1 MKGLLSTL
9 GARVTALTLAVVLA
23 TATVGSIAAVL
34 LVQRANDAAAARSLA
49 ATADVAQ
56 SLATLAT
63 SPELGLARAKRALDG
78 VQVQVAIVRSGTPR
92 GTVVT
97 GDPLPRRLLTEAV
110 LAQLVAGQ
118 DVSLRVPDD
127 DGQVFLEGRAT
138 EAGAIVL
145 AQRRSDA
152 VALGQ
157 DAVARMRWAFA
168 LVALVSVL
176 VGWAV
181 SRRMTTPLRRMAAAA
196 GDLASGARD
205 VAVPESGPAEV
216 AAVGAALNELARSLA
231 HSEARQREFLL
242 SVSHDLRTPLTA
254 VTGYAESLADGV
266 IPPEGVAEV
275 GRIVGA
281 EAARLDRLVQDLLD
295 LARLDAHEVTLTM
308 AAVDLAGLLASAEPV
323 WRRRCDAVGVAF
335 ELEAPRGATGRHR
348 RPRPLAPGTR
358 RLGRQRP
365 ARHSR
370 RSARHRGC
378 SRRGCVCRPRGS
390 RRRPRPGAGGLPGG
404 VRAIGAARALSR
416 GPRGRD
422 RSRAGDRGPDRRP
435 PRRHGGGPASAGG
448 WRLLRDHPSRRDT
461 DRSHHLTGWTVT
473 PTSVVLCSTWSATL
487 GR

>member
-1 MKGLLSTL
+1 MCIRDRTL

-157 DAVARMRWAFA
+157 DAVSRMRWAFA

-205 VAVPESGPAEV
+205 VAVPETGPAEV

-242 SVSHDLRTPLTA
+242 SVSHDLRTCLLYTSDA
-254 VTGYAESLADGV
+254 AD
-266 IPPEGVAEV
+266 E
-275 GRIVGA
+275 RSS
-281 EAARLDRLVQDLLD
+281 
-295 LARLDAHEVTLTM
+295 
-308 AAVDLAGLLASAEPV
+308 VDLGG
-323 WRRRCDAVGVAF
+323 RRI
-335 ELEAPRGATGRHR
+335 LKKKNIKKKKTS
-348 RPRPLAPGTR
+348 TY
-358 RLGRQRP
+358 
-365 ARHSR
+365 SR
-370 RSARHRGC
+370 Y
-378 SRRGCVCRPRGS
+378 
-390 RRRPRPGAGGLPGG
+390 
-404 VRAIGAARALSR
+404 
-416 GPRGRD
+416 D
-422 RSRAGDRGPDRRP
+422 M
-435 PRRHGGGPASAGG
+435 
-448 WRLLRDHPSRRDT
+448 
-461 DRSHHLTGWTVT
+461 
-473 PTSVVLCSTWSATL
+473 
-487 GR
+487 

>member
-1 MKGLLSTL
+1 M
-9 GARVTALTLAVVLA
+9 
-23 TATVGSIAAVL
+23 
-34 LVQRANDAAAARSLA
+34 
-49 ATADVAQ
+49 
-56 SLATLAT
+56 
-63 SPELGLARAKRALDG
+63 
-78 VQVQVAIVRSGTPR
+78 
-92 GTVVT
+92 T

-254 VTGYAESLADGV
+254 ISGYAESLADGV
-266 IPPEGVAEV
+266 ILRRAWPRSDGSSGPRPRAWTGSS
-275 GRIVGA
+275 RIC
-281 EAARLDRLVQDLLD
+281 
-295 LARLDAHEVTLTM
+295 
-308 AAVDLAGLLASAEPV
+308 SIWPV
-323 WRRRCDAVGVAF
+323 WM
-335 ELEAPRGATGRHR
+335 L
-348 RPRPLAPGTR
+348 TR
-358 RLGRQRP
+358 SP
-365 ARHSR
+365 
-370 RSARHRGC
+370 
-378 SRRGCVCRPRGS
+378 
-390 RRRPRPGAGGLPGG
+390 
-404 VRAIGAARALSR
+404 
-416 GPRGRD
+416 
-422 RSRAGDRGPDRRP
+422 
-435 PRRHGGGPASAGG
+435 
-448 WRLLRDHPSRRDT
+448 
-461 DRSHHLTGWTVT
+461 
-473 PTSVVLCSTWSATL
+473 
-487 GR
+487 

>member
-335 ELEAPRGATGRHR
+335 GLELPAVPLVVTADPDRLRQALDGLVDNALRATPAGR
-348 RPRPLAPGTR
+348 PVI
-358 RLGRQRP
+358 
-365 ARHSR
+365 
-370 RSARHRGC
+370 GC
-378 SRRGCVCRPRGS
+378 SHREWVCRPRGS

>member
-335 ELEAPRGATGRHR
+335 GLELPAV
-348 RPRPLAPGTR
+348 PLVVTA
-358 RLGRQRP
+358 
-365 ARHSR
+365 
-370 RSARHRGC
+370 
-378 SRRGCVCRPRGS
+378 
-390 RRRPRPGAGGLPGG
+390 
-404 VRAIGAARALSR
+404 
-416 GPRGRD
+416 D
-422 RSRAGDRGPDRRP
+422 PDRLRQALDGLVDNALRATPAGRP
-435 PRRHGGGPASAGG
+435 VIVGAHGESGYA
-448 WRLLRDHPSRRDT
+448 
-461 DRSHHLTGWTVT
+461 
-473 PTSVVLCSTWSATL
+473 VLEV
-487 GR
+487 R